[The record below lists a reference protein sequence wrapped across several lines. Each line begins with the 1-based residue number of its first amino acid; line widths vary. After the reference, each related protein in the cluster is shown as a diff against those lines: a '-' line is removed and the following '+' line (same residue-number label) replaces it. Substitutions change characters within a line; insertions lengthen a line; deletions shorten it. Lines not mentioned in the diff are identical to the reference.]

1 MLALKPFTEDHGR
14 SMVQV
19 ALPTKVRLLALHG
32 FITHQLAYMLDSLV
46 RVSRRVGWKPS
57 ASILMSQFQRTER
70 HSRLG
75 PTGGIDEVSNPA
87 VIPTI
92 EPMLTST

>member
-1 MLALKPFTEDHGR
+1 MLALKPFAEAHGR

-19 ALPTKVRLLALHG
+19 SLPTKVRLLALHG
-32 FITHQLAYMLDSLV
+32 FTTHQLAYMLDSLV
-46 RVSRRVGWKPS
+46 RVSRRVGWKSS
-57 ASILMSQFQRTER
+57 ASILMAQFQRTER

-75 PTGGIDEVSNPA
+75 PPDGIDAVSTHA
-87 VIPTI
+87 VIPTD

>member
-1 MLALKPFTEDHGR
+1 MLALKPFAKAHGR

-32 FITHQLAYMLDSLV
+32 FTTHQLAYMLDSLV
-46 RVSRRVGWKPS
+46 RVSRRAGWKPS
-57 ASILMSQFQRTER
+57 ASILMTQFQRTER

-75 PTGGIDEVSNPA
+75 PQGGIDGVSTPV
-87 VIPTI
+87 VIPPD